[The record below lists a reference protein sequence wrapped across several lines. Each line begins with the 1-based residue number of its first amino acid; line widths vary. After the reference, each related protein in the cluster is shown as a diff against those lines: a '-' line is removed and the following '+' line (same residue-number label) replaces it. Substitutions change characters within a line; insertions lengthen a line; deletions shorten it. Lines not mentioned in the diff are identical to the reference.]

1 MFRRLFPY
9 NKTAMSEAK
18 ITRRPRIGF
27 QVTQLS
33 DDYCK
38 MYLTE
43 IQDACRDAGA
53 DLTVFAGGSLSDPH
67 TFEYQMNTVYN
78 YLNRYNV
85 DALILLAGTL
95 SNYASEPQL
104 ADFYSFVAGLPIV
117 SVSIAIPGKP
127 SILVDNKRAFRD
139 AILHVV
145 NVHGR
150 NRLAFICGHECN
162 LEARERF
169 EVYRATLEEAGLPY
183 DPALV
188 CQGDFTP
195 HSGSKAIVT
204 LIDER
209 KVDFD
214 ALVGANDSMALAAMQ
229 ALNARGIA
237 VPQDVSVVGFDDLL
251 QSVYASPPLTTI
263 RQPYRLQA
271 RKAVDLA
278 LKGITGTVPPIS
290 ESLASELIIRSS
302 CGCLPHSLGLFNE
315 VVGIIE
321 RMPKNPGGLGL
332 RELLAEIN
340 KLDRPESLD
349 DAEIAEGV
357 AFLYSK
363 FFSIP
368 PSETD
373 MRSFLAAIQAFA
385 KKPQNDPPRFLFW
398 EQVLAIIASSMG
410 AHSGTDLKTLYA
422 YEQSRILFRDAS
434 IAILNLKQYRLIEE
448 TERIQGVMQLFL
460 LAHELDDL
468 YAVLPQIV
476 SALDMRNFFLVL
488 HDTRVTRPAHSLE
501 GVIDGRKLLV
511 GVAEGKKLEGLPLPI
526 TGPCLLPSELAE
538 KRRSSTEIVAPLYY
552 REELYGYACFEP
564 GGYSMNLYG
573 SLVLELGSVIK
584 RCMLGTKQKYTES
597 KLRAALRKLKE
608 TNQKLA
614 DLSQK
619 DELTRLYN
627 RRGFTELAQQS
638 LRFAQRMKKHALL
651 IFIDL
656 DGLKKINDT
665 WGHAAG
671 DNAIIG
677 ASLILKASFRQVD
690 IISRIGGDEFVILT
704 LDSPYETRD
713 IMLDRL
719 NQHIKTYNESNT
731 NDWDL
736 SMSVGVLPIAW
747 NERRP
752 LAELIPLADEL
763 QYKHKMAKRKFRD
776 K

>member
-1 MFRRLFPY
+1 
-9 NKTAMSEAK
+9 MSEAK
-18 ITRRPRIGF
+18 FTRRPRIGF

-43 IQDACRDAGA
+43 MQAACRDAGA

-78 YLNRYNV
+78 YLNTENV

-95 SNYASEPQL
+95 SNYASVQQL
-104 ADFYSFVAGLPIV
+104 ADFYSFIAELPVV
-117 SVSIAIPGKP
+117 SVSIAIPGRP
-127 SILVDNKRAFRD
+127 SILVDNESAFRE

-150 NRLAFICGHECN
+150 KRIAFICGHECN
-162 LEARERF
+162 LEAKERF
-169 EVYRATLEEAGLPY
+169 EVYRATLEEAGLPF
-183 DPALV
+183 DPSLV

-209 KVDFD
+209 KTDFD
-214 ALVGANDSMALAAMQ
+214 AIVGANDSMALAAMQ
-229 ALNARGIA
+229 ALNARGIL

-278 LKGITGTVPPIS
+278 LRGITGKVPPVT

-302 CGCLPHSLGLFNE
+302 CGCLPHSLGLFKE

-321 RMPKNPGGLGL
+321 RMPKSADGLGL

-340 KLDRPESLD
+340 KLDRPESLE
-349 DAEIAEGV
+349 DAEIADGV
-357 AFLYSK
+357 SFLYTK
-363 FFSIP
+363 FSSIP
-368 PSETD
+368 SSETD
-373 MRSFLAAIQAFA
+373 MRSFLAAIQGFV
-385 KKPQNDPPRFLFW
+385 KKPHNDPPVLLFW

-410 AHSGTDLKTLYA
+410 MHTGTDRKALYA

-434 IAILNLKQYRLIEE
+434 VAILNQRQYRLIEE
-448 TERIQGVMQLFL
+448 TERLQGVMQLFL

-476 SALDMRNFFLVL
+476 SALDIQNFFLVL
-488 HDTRVTRPAHSLE
+488 HDTLITKPVHSLE
-501 GVIDGRKLLV
+501 GAISGRKLLV
-511 GVAEGKKLEGLPLPI
+511 GVAEGKKLDNLPI
-526 TGPCLLPSELAE
+526 PINGSSLMPSEIAE
-538 KRRSSTEIVAPLYY
+538 KRHSYNEIVAPLYY
-552 REELYGYACFEP
+552 REELYGYVCFEP

-573 SLVLELGSVIK
+573 SLILELGSVIK
-584 RCMLGTKQKYTES
+584 RCMLGTRQKYTES

-713 IMLDRL
+713 IMLERL
-719 NQHIKTYNESNT
+719 NQHIKTYNDSNT
-731 NDWDL
+731 NDWEL

-747 NERRP
+747 NEKRP
-752 LAELIPLADEL
+752 LTELIPLADEL
-763 QYKHKMAKRKFRD
+763 QYKHKMAKRKSREE
-776 K
+776 